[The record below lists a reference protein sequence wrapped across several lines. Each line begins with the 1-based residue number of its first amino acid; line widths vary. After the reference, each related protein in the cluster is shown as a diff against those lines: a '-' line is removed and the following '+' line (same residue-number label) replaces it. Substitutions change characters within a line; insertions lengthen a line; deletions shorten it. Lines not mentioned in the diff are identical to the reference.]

1 MKEEFFR
8 QFIKT
13 TIREFVEEREL
24 NENKTN
30 IITDVFS
37 SFTDLSKYGNL
48 QDYLDYLDTI
58 FPNSKVKEIVYHG
71 GTLNPN
77 DRGKDS
83 FTGELGGKYGIY
95 FTGSKMRA
103 KSYLRTGGN
112 DYKSRGNIYF
122 ALLNIERPLDSKI
135 WSKWK
140 YGADTITDEGLK
152 QMIDNNS
159 DGIIVTDLLS
169 KYTNI
174 QYTTQYVVLDMSQ
187 VHIIGS
193 NKDLEGF
200 KTYMNK

>member
-1 MKEEFFR
+1 MEEKKLK

-13 TIREFVEEREL
+13 TIREFVEKREI

-30 IITDVFS
+30 VITDIFN
-37 SFTDLSKYGNL
+37 SFNDLSKYGNV
-48 QDYLDYLDTI
+48 QDYSNYLNSI
-58 FPNSKVKEIVYHG
+58 FPNSKIKEIVYHG

-103 KSYLRTGGN
+103 KSYLRGGGN

-140 YGADTITDEGLK
+140 FGADTVTDEGFK
-152 QMIDNNS
+152 QMKDNNS

-174 QYTTQYVVLDMSQ
+174 QYTTQYVVLDMNQ

-193 NKDLEGF
+193 NQDIEGF
-200 KTYMNK
+200 KQYMGK

>member
-1 MKEEFFR
+1 MQEFSEE
-8 QFIKT
+8 KM
-13 TIREFVEEREL
+13 L
-24 NENKTN
+24 NENKAD
-30 IITDVFS
+30 IIADIFGI
-37 SFTDLSKYGNL
+37 FTDLSKYGNEE
-48 QDYLDYLDTI
+48 DYSKYLDTI
-58 FPNSKVKEIVYHG
+58 FPNSKIKEIVYHG
-71 GTLNPN
+71 GTLNPD

-103 KSYLRTGGN
+103 KSYLRAGGN

-140 YGADTITDEGLK
+140 FGADTITDEGLK
-152 QMIDNNS
+152 QMRDANS

-169 KYTNI
+169 KYTKI
-174 QYTTQYVVLDMSQ
+174 RYTTQYVVLDMNQ

-193 NKDLEGF
+193 DKDVDGF
-200 KTYMNK
+200 KKYMNRKSF

>member
-1 MKEEFFR
+1 MQEFSEE
-8 QFIKT
+8 KM
-13 TIREFVEEREL
+13 L
-24 NENKTN
+24 NENKAD
-30 IITDVFS
+30 IIADIFGI
-37 SFTDLSKYGNL
+37 FTDLSKYGNEE
-48 QDYLDYLDTI
+48 DYSKYLDTI
-58 FPNSKVKEIVYHG
+58 FPNSKIKEIVYHG
-71 GTLNPN
+71 GTLNPD

-103 KSYLRTGGN
+103 KSYLRAGGN

-140 YGADTITDEGLK
+140 FGADTITDEGLK
-152 QMIDNNS
+152 QMRDANS

-174 QYTTQYVVLDMSQ
+174 RYTTQYVVLDMNQ

-193 NKDLEGF
+193 DKDVDGF
-200 KTYMNK
+200 KKYMNRKSF

>member
-1 MKEEFFR
+1 MR
-8 QFIKT
+8 HIKT
-13 TIREFVEEREL
+13 TMQEFSEEKML
-24 NENKTN
+24 NENKAD
-30 IITDVFS
+30 IIADIFGI
-37 SFTDLSKYGNL
+37 FTDLSKYGNEE
-48 QDYLDYLDTI
+48 DYSKYLDTI
-58 FPNSKVKEIVYHG
+58 FPNSKIKEIVYHG
-71 GTLNPN
+71 GTLNPD

-103 KSYLRTGGN
+103 KSYLRAGGN

-140 YGADTITDEGLK
+140 FGADTITDEGLK
-152 QMIDNNS
+152 QMRDANS

-169 KYTNI
+169 KYTKI
-174 QYTTQYVVLDMSQ
+174 RYTTQYVVLDMNQ

-193 NKDLEGF
+193 EKDVDGF
-200 KTYMNK
+200 KKYMNRKSF

>member
-1 MKEEFFR
+1 MR
-8 QFIKT
+8 HIKT
-13 TIREFVEEREL
+13 TMQEFSEEKML
-24 NENKTN
+24 NENKAD
-30 IITDVFS
+30 IIADIFGI
-37 SFTDLSKYGNL
+37 FTDLSKYGNEE
-48 QDYLDYLDTI
+48 DYSKYLDTI
-58 FPNSKVKEIVYHG
+58 FPNSKIKEIVYHG
-71 GTLNPN
+71 GTLNPD

-103 KSYLRTGGN
+103 KSYLRAGGN

-140 YGADTITDEGLK
+140 FGADTITDEGLK
-152 QMIDNNS
+152 QMRDANS

-174 QYTTQYVVLDMSQ
+174 RYTTQYVVLDMNQ

-193 NKDLEGF
+193 DKDVDGF
-200 KTYMNK
+200 KKYMNRKSF

>member
-1 MKEEFFR
+1 MR
-8 QFIKT
+8 HIKT
-13 TIREFVEEREL
+13 TMQEFSEEKML
-24 NENKTN
+24 NENKAD
-30 IITDVFS
+30 IIADIFGI
-37 SFTDLSKYGNL
+37 FTDLSKYGNEE
-48 QDYLDYLDTI
+48 DYSKYLDTI
-58 FPNSKVKEIVYHG
+58 FPNSKIKEIVYHG
-71 GTLNPN
+71 GTLNPD

-103 KSYLRTGGN
+103 KSYLRAGGN

-140 YGADTITDEGLK
+140 FRADTITDEGLK
-152 QMIDNNS
+152 QMRDANS

-174 QYTTQYVVLDMSQ
+174 RYTTQYVVLDMNQ

-193 NKDLEGF
+193 DKDVDGF
-200 KTYMNK
+200 KKYMNRKSF